1 MEEEVSIESQTQSP
15 QTFERGEAY
24 TIRLVIGAFFVLL
37 GLLLT
42 LDNLGIAAT
51 HHLLR
56 YWSLVLVVIGG
67 LQIAAGRRILGVLQL
82 AAGLWVLGWNV
93 GWLRLS
99 IFDLWPLILIGAGLS
114 MVARASGFSI
124 GAPQTST
131 PAESSVVA
139 VLSSRSVAVTSRVF
153 SAASVFAFMGSCK
166 LDLTGAEMG
175 EGRAVVDATAIWGGI
190 VVLVP
195 PDWEVLSEVV
205 PVMGGFEMKA
215 ASSTAPRRQ
224 LLVRGTALMGG
235 IEVKNARRTA

>member
-1 MEEEVSIESQTQSP
+1 MEANLEQQQP
-15 QTFERGEAY
+15 QPQPAQLGEAY
-24 TIRLVIGAFFVLL
+24 AIRLVIGAFFVLL

-42 LDNLGIAAT
+42 LDNFGIAAT
-51 HHLLR
+51 HSLLR

-67 LQIAAGRRILGVLQL
+67 LQIAAGRRVLGILQL
-82 AAGLWVLGWNV
+82 GAGLWVLGWNLGILHV
-93 GWLRLS
+93 S
-99 IFDLWPLILIGAGLS
+99 IFDLWPLVLIGAGLS
-114 MVARASGFSI
+114 MVARATGFTV
-124 GAPQTST
+124 GGPQTST

-139 VLSSRSVAVTSRVF
+139 VLSSRNVAVTSRVF
-153 SAASVFAFMGSCK
+153 SAASVFALMGSCK

-190 VVLVP
+190 VILVP

-215 ASSTAPRRQ
+215 ASSTLPRRQ
-224 LLVRGTALMGG
+224 LLVRGAALMGG